1 MSEITQTSL
10 SNLNNDE
17 IAAHLPPEVLQFLVR
32 SVPSRA
38 LWKWLSEEEQTALL
52 HDLTRGFQRTA
63 NALRQS
69 IVRNRLT
76 DHLRHDNKTFQA
88 LLALWGQ
95 NSPPPVV
102 NDVQALSDDEL
113 NAQLPS
119 LLHRH
124 STEAL
129 LLSLLLNERRAALDT
144 WETLDE
150 SSLSSVVNDDAAQNH
165 NATGEVTSAKSAA
178 TQSRTGDGAAEAAAR
193 AQAQRDAFEQALQK
207 ERGEKNRWRDAAHA
221 AQKELKAL
229 QGQMQL
235 ETQTL
240 QLRAKQEERRA
251 AASATVAEETRKRL
265 EREARRRK
273 QSEAASE
280 ELQTENKRLK
290 RQLRQAQQMH
300 EDLRKQLASQ
310 QMKLREAEGKLLA
323 ADTPGPAQSDAG
335 QTAEKSTQTAANTP
349 RPKTPRQKAATPK
362 VVTTNATIIAVS
374 ALDQPFTWN
383 VDGRDFRVTPREVR
397 EAIDRNNEEW
407 VFALIQGLD
416 ALRETHPRVHKRF
429 IESVREI
436 GRYYSRVLTVETTR
450 VLVDASNVARY
461 ELNSRNKGQLNSLLL
476 LRDELRRRDCFP
488 IKLVADA
495 SLPYNIDEPQELMVM
510 ARRGEVEIVPAG
522 VEADEILARE
532 ARRSGAY
539 VVTNDRNFHLK
550 VAPDFEPPRIAFRVR
565 DGIVLVDDF

>member
-1 MSEITQTSL
+1 MPEITETSL
-10 SNLNNDE
+10 SNLKNDE

-32 SVPSRA
+32 SVPSRP
-38 LWKWLSEEEQTALL
+38 LWKWLGGEEQTALL

-63 NALRQS
+63 NALRQP
-69 IVRNRLT
+69 IVRNRLS

-88 LLALWGQ
+88 LLAQWGQ
-95 NSPPPVV
+95 SSPPPPIVSET
-102 NDVQALSDDEL
+102 QSLSDDEL

-119 LLHRH
+119 LLQRH
-124 STEAL
+124 GPEAL

-150 SSLSSVVNDDAAQNH
+150 STLEITVNTDTAPDHDAISEASTADGMSSHPSTRDEAETQ
-165 NATGEVTSAKSAA
+165 AKM
-178 TQSRTGDGAAEAAAR
+178 QD
-193 AQAQRDAFEQALQK
+193 QRDAAEQALQK
-207 ERGEKNRWRDAAHA
+207 ERGEKHRWRDAAHT
-221 AQKELKAL
+221 AQKELKAVQAQL
-229 QGQMQL
+229 QN
-235 ETQTL
+235 ETRTL

-251 AASATVAEETRKRL
+251 AATATLAEETQKRL
-265 EREARRRK
+265 DREARRLR
-273 QSEAASE
+273 QSEATSE

-290 RQLRQAQQMH
+290 RQLRQAQQIH

-310 QMKLREAEGKLLA
+310 QLKLREAEEKLLA
-323 ADTPGPAQSDAG
+323 ANASNAAPGGVG
-335 QTAEKSTQTAANTP
+335 QTEATGPQPALNTS
-349 RPKTPRQKAATPK
+349 RPKAPKQKAVAS
-362 VVTTNATIIAVS
+362 AIS
-374 ALDQPFTWN
+374 ALDQPFIWN
-383 VDGRDFRVTPREVR
+383 VDGRDFRVTPREVK
-397 EAIDRNNEEW
+397 AYIDRNDEEQ

-416 ALRETHPRVHKRF
+416 ALRETNARGHKQF
-429 IESVREI
+429 IESVREM

-461 ELNSRNKGQLNSLLL
+461 ELDQRNKGRLNSLLL
-476 LRDELRRRDCFP
+476 LRDELRRRNCFP

-495 SLPYNIDEPQELMVM
+495 SLPYNIDEPQELLAM
-510 ARRGEVEIVPAG
+510 ARRGEVEIVPGG

-565 DGIVLVDDF
+565 DGIVLVEDF